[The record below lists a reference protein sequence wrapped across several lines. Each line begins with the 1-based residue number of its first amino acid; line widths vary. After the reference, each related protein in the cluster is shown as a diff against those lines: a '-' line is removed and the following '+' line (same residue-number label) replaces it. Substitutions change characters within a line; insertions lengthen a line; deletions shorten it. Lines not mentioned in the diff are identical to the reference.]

1 MKAEII
7 AIGTEILMGQILNT
21 NAQFLAQ
28 QLTEL
33 GVGHYIQTAI
43 GDNPDRLA
51 AVTKQAEERSDII
64 IYSGGIGPTRDD
76 LTKQALSAYLDEPLV
91 YDEENL
97 DRVRQDFSRR
107 KATMSD
113 LNQRMSLYFSRG
125 KSLRNPVGQAVG
137 TALVKDGR
145 LYIVLPGFSKEMRAM
160 FLEEGKAL
168 IQDFIA
174 EDSRQVLSSR
184 YLNYYGLGESQLAE
198 SLDDLIQSQENPT
211 IGTYSKHNV
220 LTLRL
225 TASGSDEGTTQA
237 LLDTLEETI
246 NDRLGAY
253 YYGQGL
259 DYMPS
264 QALVQTLKTQQK
276 TVSVAESLTGG
287 MAAAA
292 IVDCPGASEI
302 FEGGVV
308 TYSLQAKRDVL
319 GVSAETLDQEGM
331 VSQACA
337 KEMAERCR
345 QLFQTDYAL
354 SFTGVAGPDQMEG
367 QDVGTVFIGLAG
379 PADCQVHRLH
389 LSGQRE
395 NIRRSAVHAACLAL
409 IQKLN

>member
-7 AIGTEILMGQILNT
+7 AIGTEILMGQIVNT

-64 IYSGGIGPTRDD
+64 IYCGGIGPTRDD

-91 YDEENL
+91 YDEANL
-97 DRVRQDFSRR
+97 DRVCQDFSRR
-107 KATMSD
+107 QAPMSD
-113 LNQRMSLYFSRG
+113 LNKRMSLYFSGGR
-125 KSLRNPVGQAVG
+125 SLKNTVGQAVG
-137 TALVKDGR
+137 TALLKAGK
-145 LYIVLPGFSKEMRAM
+145 LYLVLPGFPKEMRAM
-160 FLEEGKAL
+160 FLEEAKPL
-168 IQDFIA
+168 LVDFTA
-174 EDSRQVLSSR
+174 GERRQVLSSR

-198 SLDDLIQSQENPT
+198 RLDDLIQNQANPT
-211 IGTYSKHNV
+211 IGTYSKNNV

-225 TASGSDEGTTQA
+225 TASGPDESTTEA
-237 LLDTLEETI
+237 LLDDLEAAI

-264 QALVQTLKTQQK
+264 QALGQALKDHQR
-276 TVSVAESLTGG
+276 SLSLAESLTGG

-292 IVDCPGASEI
+292 IVDSPGASEI

-308 TYSLQAKRDVL
+308 TYSLQTKRDVL
-319 GVSAETLDQEGM
+319 GVPAELLEKEGM

-337 KEMAERCR
+337 QVMAEKCR

-379 PADCQVHRLH
+379 PGSCQVHRLH

-409 IQKLN
+409 IKQLD